1 MSLAFI
7 SHSDVGRHD
16 NGWNHPEHV
25 GRIRAITRAM
35 RYHPELFMSLEHVE
49 GRHATVDE
57 LALGH
62 DRDYIERVRAASAA
76 GGARFDADTVASEGS
91 WDAATAAA
99 GSVIEA
105 VERSLDGR
113 NLRSFVAVRPP
124 GHHALRDQAMGFCL
138 FGSVAIGALWARSR
152 GVERVLIVD
161 WDVHHGNGTQH
172 IFYGQSD
179 VLVINAHQFPFYPGT
194 GAAVEAGRGEGE
206 GYTVNLALPARLGDG
221 DYVAA
226 FERVVVPI
234 ADRFR
239 PDLVLVSAGFDAHRD
254 DPLGEMLVTEEGY
267 AKLTSLV
274 QSIAHAHAGGR
285 LALFLEG
292 GYDLGALSRS
302 VRAVIDVLAG
312 GTAPSIAAPSAR
324 GEAAIDETRAVHASR
339 WKV

>member
-1 MSLAFI
+1 MADEIFLFTDERMLA
-7 SHSDVGRHD
+7 HEPGP
-16 NGWNHPEHV
+16 GHPE
-25 GRIRAITRAM
+25 RPDRLRAIKA
-35 RYHPELFMSLEHVE
+35 
-49 GRHATVDE
+49 E
-57 LALGH
+57 LAKRPVTGTRWLSPKPAT
-62 DRDYIERVRAASAA
+62 RELVERVHAPSHVDAIAAVHGRTAALDEDTTVSPGSAEAAFLAA
-76 GGARFDADTVASEGS
+76 G
-91 WDAATAAA
+91 A
-99 GSVIEA
+99 GVEA
-105 VERSLDGR
+105 VTSVVRGACTSAFAL
-113 NLRSFVAVRPP
+113 VRPP
-124 GHHALRDQAMGFCL
+124 GHHAEAQTAMGFCL
-138 FGSVAIGALWARSR
+138 FNNVAVAAAHARAEL
-152 GVERVLIVD
+152 GCERVLIVD